1 MTPEARDS
9 LFVAVTV
16 DVDPDSNRAA
26 PGRLGAVSPGAE
38 GRAAFAACR
47 TGLAVLLDALEARGL
62 PATLFWEG
70 RTLRELSDGPG
81 GLPALPAAIT
91 LEHGGHGYLH
101 EDFAGVAGGRP
112 PDAAETA
119 EAVRR
124 TAEAVRDVLG
134 VQPRGFRAPYCRLTP
149 GLAHALADAGWH
161 YDASLTRSLD
171 AGCDLRPYAVPGE
184 PRLRELSLCRSLDAR
199 GRPISAYLWQ
209 MLEGRRPPDDYL
221 ALVRTARAR
230 CPGGLLQI
238 ALHPWH
244 LTVSAEGVATGDAP
258 VRRLHEFL
266 DRLVALPGVAFTTA
280 GAYLEANS

>member
-1 MTPEARDS
+1 MLRLLLIRHGETDWNASGRYQGQMDIPLNEAGVEQARILGRRLRNEPSGPIEPVRPPGSINALYASD
-9 LFVAVTV
+9 LARAWQTAQTV
-16 DVDPDSNRAA
+16 
-26 PGRLGAVSPGAE
+26 GE
-38 GRAAFAACR
+38 AC
-47 TGLAVLLDALEARGL
+47 GLA
-62 PATLFWEG
+62 P
-70 RTLRELSDGPG
+70 
-81 GLPALPAAIT
+81 
-91 LEHGGHGYLH
+91 
-101 EDFAGVAGGRP
+101 
-112 PDAAETA
+112 
-119 EAVRR
+119 
-124 TAEAVRDVLG
+124 
-134 VQPRGFRAPYCRLTP
+134 QP
-149 GLAHALADAGWH
+149 
-161 YDASLTRSLD
+161 
-171 AGCDLRPYAVPGE
+171 E